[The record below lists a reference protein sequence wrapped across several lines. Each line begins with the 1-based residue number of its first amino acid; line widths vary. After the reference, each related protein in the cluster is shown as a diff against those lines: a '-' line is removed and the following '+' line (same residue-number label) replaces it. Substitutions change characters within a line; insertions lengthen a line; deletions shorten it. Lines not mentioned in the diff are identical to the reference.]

1 MGKRRKRKRRKKVR
15 LVEERVG
22 SHPDRIR
29 LKVYDK
35 IGLVRDVVAVN
46 SVRQRLL
53 IMDLCL
59 SKRLLVQHTPAE
71 RWGSASDGCLGCS

>member
-1 MGKRRKRKRRKKVR
+1 MGKRRKRKRRKKIR

-35 IGLVRDVVAVN
+35 IGLVRGAVAVKCPVVALDN
-46 SVRQRLL
+46 GSVFIEAVVSTTYAR
-53 IMDLCL
+53 
-59 SKRLLVQHTPAE
+59 
-71 RWGSASDGCLGCS
+71 